1 MSEEAKK
8 SAGPQQFEVIEPV
21 HLPVAY
27 VDWFLNVF
35 TYVDNVYVN
44 LGTVDQTRKGANGAP
59 TVTSAAK
66 LRMSRDFA
74 TRLHRFLGEELGLTE
89 PPTGDAPKNP
99 APPNQVMH

>member
-44 LGTVDQTRKGANGAP
+44 LGTVDQTP
-59 TVTSAAK
+59 VTPAAK

-74 TRLHRFLGEELGLTE
+74 TRLHRFLGELGLTE
-89 PPTGDAPKNP
+89 PPTGAPKTRP
-99 APPNQVMH
+99 HRIR